1 MIDRVFGGR
10 YRLTERIGIGGMAE
24 VYKASD
30 EVLGRT
36 VAVKVMLPQY
46 AADPTFATRFKQ
58 EAQAAANLQSP
69 YIVNIYDWGQE
80 AGTERAEG
88 TYYIVME
95 YIRGTDLKTAIE
107 QRGAIN
113 QRKVAEI
120 GSQVCSALSVAHSYD
135 VIHRDIKPH
144 NLMIQPD
151 GNTKVMDFGIARANN
166 SNLTQTGSVLGTA
179 YYVSPEQAQGKQLSV
194 STDIYSLGVCL
205 YEAATG
211 QLPFDGPD
219 AVSIAVKHV
228 SEQPRLPREVNPSID
243 PVFEAIIMRAMSKD
257 PAQRFSTVEQMRV
270 ALNDYLAGRLSVNAV
285 GGDARTQVMGA
296 GAGSAA
302 AKTTVTPRAQ
312 AAGMAPVNG
321 TTVMPPL
328 AGRGSNSS
336 SFDSEEEDNL
346 GKKVGIAVGVAA
358 ALLIIIV
365 AALIII
371 NPFGAPPE
379 PEDGEVLVPSV
390 TRMTL
395 EEATEKL
402 EDAKLEVGEVEEEY
416 SDTIEEGEVISQ
428 DPRAGEPVAEGSKV
442 NLVVSKGADLIEMPE
457 LLNLSQAQAEARLKE
472 LGLDYT
478 IEQKSDPDVDEGK
491 VCGQSVEAGEKIR
504 PTLRVTVFV
513 SSGPGSVNAPDVR
526 GLSKADAKAQ
536 LETAGFKVKF
546 AKEIYSSEYEKGLV
560 VVQSPDPYGG
570 PMERGETITLTV
582 SKGPEP
588 AKKVKVPAVRGM
600 TLSQAQSQLQA
611 VGLIIDYKGI
621 PGANQR
627 VDTQDPSAGTSV
639 DVGSI
644 VTVTFA
650 DPEPVSPPTPV
661 DPAWLSGVFL
671 GSLSLLLGR
680 LN

>member
-1 MIDRVFGGR
+1 
-10 YRLTERIGIGGMAE
+10 MAE
-24 VYKASD
+24 VYKAND

-296 GAGSAA
+296 GSAA

-379 PEDGEVLVPSV
+379 PVEGEVLVPSV
-390 TRMTL
+390 TRMKL

-402 EDAKLEVGEVEEEY
+402 KEAKLEVGEVTEEH
-416 SDTIEEGEVISQ
+416 SDSVEEGEVISQ
-428 DPRAGEPVAEGSKV
+428 DPRAGETAEEGSKV
-442 NLVVSKGADLIEMPE
+442 NLVVSQGADLIKIPD
-457 LLNLSQAQAEARLKE
+457 LKNKTLEDAKRTLTE

-478 IEQKSDPDVDEGK
+478 TEEKSDSEIAEGK
-491 VCGQSVEAGEKIR
+491 VCGQDPDAGTMVTAGRKVTIYISTGAASKNIPNVENMGKDE
-504 PTLRVTVFV
+504 
-513 SSGPGSVNAPDVR
+513 
-526 GLSKADAKAQ
+526 AKAW
-536 LETAGFKVKF
+536 LEDEGFKVKF
-546 AKEIYSSEYEKGLV
+546 AKEEYSSSVEKGNV
-560 VVQSPDPYGG
+560 IKQDKKGQGNEGDV
-570 PMERGETITLTV
+570 ITLTV
-582 SKGPEP
+582 SKGPELVRVP
-588 AKKVKVPAVRGM
+588 SVIGKTLAEAKVILKDAKLKIAYSGSPTKNQV
-600 TLSQAQSQLQA
+600 
-611 VGLIIDYKGI
+611 IDF
-621 PGANQR
+621 
-627 VDTQDPSAGTSV
+627 QDPPALEMAPKDSEV
-639 DVGSI
+639 W
-644 VTVTFA
+644 VTFT
-650 DPEPVSPPTPV
+650 DPNVPVTPIEPTWA
-661 DPAWLSGVFL
+661 PATAFEFVGF
-671 GSLSLLLGR
+671 LLGR
-680 LN
+680 FD